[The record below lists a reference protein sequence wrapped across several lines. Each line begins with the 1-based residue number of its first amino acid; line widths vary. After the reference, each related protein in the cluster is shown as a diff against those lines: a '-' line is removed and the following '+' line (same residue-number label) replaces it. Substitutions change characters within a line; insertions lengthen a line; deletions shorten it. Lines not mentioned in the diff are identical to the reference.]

1 MGLFIKLT
9 SDICHENGRVVHFS
23 LVQFAQFSSVQDDSY
38 AFRKAHMY
46 STLSLGSFLNVAFKT
61 VPVFL

>member
-23 LVQFAQFSSVQDDSY
+23 LVQFAQFSSVQDDY
-38 AFRKAHMY
+38 AFTEKSPYALY
-46 STLSLGSFLNVAFKT
+46 
-61 VPVFL
+61 PVSWKFAQCCL